1 MWKQISGRNGIRS
14 GGKVILIGWCFRSQ
28 LSSRF
33 LFVISESLGV
43 SCVVCLRCFFFFFL
57 RFLSAFYLLVCTLPT
72 FLSIA
77 LLSPLGTCF
86 NRTHIFMFLESSQW
100 RSKFPFL
107 PLGCYLSWASFH
119 SSLRLLCFIFL
130 IPPHLTSTTVTV
142 FTTSRELLFGLKLS
156 WGPGRDLLIVW
167 CYDGPR

>member
-1 MWKQISGRNGIRS
+1 MGHNGIKS
-14 GGKVILIGWCFRSQ
+14 EGKVILFDWCFRNQ
-28 LSSRF
+28 LSSQF
-33 LFVISESLGV
+33 LLVISESLGV
-43 SCVVCLRCFFFFFL
+43 SCVVCLRCFFL
-57 RFLSAFYLLVCTLPT
+57 RFLSASSCVLIVYLL
-72 FLSIA
+72 FIA